1 MRKSLVL
8 LPLLSLTVAGL
19 VACSN
24 NENVAGGPGS
34 ITTNGLALVDGQPAS
49 YASVALRKVG
59 YKAEKPVEE
68 NALVTADTYADE
80 KGNFKVDIP
89 ADGKYRLTVAHDGV
103 AYSRVVTRNDF
114 AELGVAQK
122 PDTVRLEPTA
132 VLAGA
137 VDIPEGSSTVWVG
150 VVGTDILV
158 KTDEAGWF
166 ALSALPANDSLTLYF
181 VNEDYD
187 EDLGE
192 KSIYVKPMESVMQD
206 YRTEAKVPEDT
217 TAKDTTGQDTVEP
230 EKLPQV
236 LALLNNG
243 TPAAYATVALR
254 KADAMASEYVV
265 QNAVVESDLRT
276 DKNGRFDME
285 WPTKGNYRLTVFKS
299 GYAYSKVYS
308 AKELAKLDTIHLDAT
323 ASVSGKVTL
332 RSSAEY
338 LWVGVY
344 GLDLMVKTNDVGSY
358 VLPNVPANDSLG
370 IYFVTA
376 DSANSLYAEWNAI
389 AEPYSTEFLSPVM
402 VLQDFE
408 GDFDGWYVNTDAL
421 FKGTTLT
428 PAKNVADGVVYDST
442 RKSKVFHGK
451 YKLADDDYAWVL
463 VGTMFEYE
471 MNFSA
476 IDSVVFYA
484 KGDGNIRLSLEN
496 YINDAKS
503 LKAATDWM
511 PLSKDWKR
519 ISVNPA
525 ELCVGNAK
533 TETCFTSWSGVKN
546 VVKQLHIFPADG
558 TEFYIDE
565 VTLYGALF

>member
-206 YRTEAKVPEDT
+206 YRTEVEVPEDT
-217 TAKDTTGQDTVEP
+217 TAKDTAKTDTTSP
-230 EKLPQV
+230 DKHPQV

-254 KADAMASEYVV
+254 KADAMVSEYVV

-276 DKNGRFDME
+276 DKTGRFDME

-496 YINDAKS
+496 YINDTKS

-511 PLSKDWKR
+511 PLSKDWQR

-558 TEFYIDE
+558 TEFYIDD